1 MNNMKKYNKLVRDK
15 IPKIIRDSGSACKTR
30 TMKSDE
36 VESFYRQK
44 VQEEL
49 NELFE
54 NPCAEEMADLM
65 EVVDSLRFML
75 DLDIT
80 KVIEAKCNKRNDRG
94 GFKDGTIL
102 IHVEE

>member
-1 MNNMKKYNKLVRDK
+1 
-15 IPKIIRDSGSACKTR
+15 
-30 TMKSDE
+30 
-36 VESFYRQK
+36 
-44 VQEEL
+44 
-49 NELFE
+49 
-54 NPCAEEMADLM
+54 M